1 MSQGEIF
8 ETNSSNMISGYA
20 DMIIPDVNTESEI
33 TRYISTD
40 GAVVFMGAGK
50 ISSVSSEELEKLNV
64 TKTDLVTAKSSAFL
78 RNTYNTETVDKLD
91 TDEDAGGAVLGT
103 LLTKKITKEDGTEVN
118 SELILYSSSIFASDL
133 AVTLYGTNSNSS
145 SQVLGIM
152 FYNNKDLLVNSVSY
166 LTQRTDNITIR
177 KDQGTVYTFT
187 ATQTEKNVIVGIIV
201 ALPII
206 IILTG
211 IIVWQVRRRKK

>member
-1 MSQGEIF
+1 
-8 ETNSSNMISGYA
+8 
-20 DMIIPDVNTESEI
+20 
-33 TRYISTD
+33 
-40 GAVVFMGAGK
+40 
-50 ISSVSSEELEKLNV
+50 
-64 TKTDLVTAKSSAFL
+64 
-78 RNTYNTETVDKLD
+78 
-91 TDEDAGGAVLGT
+91 
-103 LLTKKITKEDGTEVN
+103 
-118 SELILYSSSIFASDL
+118 
-133 AVTLYGTNSNSS
+133 
-145 SQVLGIM
+145 M

>member
-1 MSQGEIF
+1 M
-8 ETNSSNMISGYA
+8 
-20 DMIIPDVNTESEI
+20 
-33 TRYISTD
+33 
-40 GAVVFMGAGK
+40 
-50 ISSVSSEELEKLNV
+50 
-64 TKTDLVTAKSSAFL
+64 
-78 RNTYNTETVDKLD
+78 
-91 TDEDAGGAVLGT
+91 
-103 LLTKKITKEDGTEVN
+103 
-118 SELILYSSSIFASDL
+118 
-133 AVTLYGTNSNSS
+133 
-145 SQVLGIM
+145 LGIM